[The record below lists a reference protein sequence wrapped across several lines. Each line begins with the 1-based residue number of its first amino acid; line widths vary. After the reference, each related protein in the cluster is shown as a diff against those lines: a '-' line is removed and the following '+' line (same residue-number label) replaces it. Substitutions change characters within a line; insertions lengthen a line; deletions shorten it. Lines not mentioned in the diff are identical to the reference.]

1 MASSLKSVTYI
12 FKFYFSFKNGS
23 TYYAA
28 ELIEKA
34 GLKGYEIDGV
44 KVSEK
49 HSNFFIASK
58 NAKAL
63 ALYKLVN
70 YVKDQVKHNYDI
82 ELKEEIIF
90 IGEFLD

>member
-1 MASSLKSVTYI
+1 
-12 FKFYFSFKNGS
+12 
-23 TYYAA
+23 
-28 ELIEKA
+28 
-34 GLKGYEIDGV
+34 LKGYEIDGV

-70 YVKDQVKHNYDI
+70 YVKEQVKLNYDI

-90 IGEFLD
+90 IGEFVD